1 MKIIKDAVYD
11 VFMFAPEY
19 KEMDLD
25 DIALE
30 IQDRFSEWKDAD
42 LNELRRKISSFLA
55 NATTKIVK
63 GKRVEDKE
71 SLYQRVKNGKGGY
84 KKGKYKLRKP
94 KKHVNKP
101 IVKPISDE
109 IPTSTNTMF
118 IGKAGEM
125 AVCSELL
132 FREFYASAMTVDD
145 GVDIVALKN
154 DKTFY
159 IQVKTVQ
166 IKSNENFS
174 IRINTNSYDRYNR
187 GDCFYIFVA
196 RGEQNKFIVATAH
209 DIWRWTQNG
218 HATRNDKNIT
228 ITFSQNMGSLFVK
241 EENINSLID
250 AFDIIK

>member
-1 MKIIKDAVYD
+1 MKNIKDAVYD
-11 VFMFAPEY
+11 VFMLASEY

-30 IQDRFSEWKDAD
+30 IQNRFSEWKDAD
-42 LNELRRKISSFLA
+42 LNELRKKVSSFLA
-55 NATTKIVK
+55 NATTKTVK
-63 GKRVEDKE
+63 GKRVENKE
-71 SLYQRVKNGKGGY
+71 SLYQRVSNGKGGH
-84 KKGKYKLRKP
+84 KKGKYKLRKQ
-94 KKHVNKP
+94 KKQVNKP
-101 IVKPISDE
+101 IVKPISVE

-196 RGEQNKFIVATAH
+196 RGAQNIFIVATAH

-218 HATRNDKNIT
+218 CATRNDKNIT

-241 EENINSLID
+241 EENINSLIG